1 MFSPISLTNA
11 ILQNSQMEKV
21 SEDTAMTDFKQNS
34 QITSFEP
41 KIRSGEWSDI
51 GSRQYMEDTHV
62 CISDLAKN
70 YGYNSIMEETISF
83 YGVTFCFPYHIPN
96 FAQI

>member
-1 MFSPISLTNA
+1 
-11 ILQNSQMEKV
+11 MEKV
-21 SEDTAMTDFKQNS
+21 SEDTVITEFK

-41 KIRSGEWSDI
+41 IIRSGEWSDI
-51 GSRQYMEDTHV
+51 GGRRYMEDTHV

-70 YGYNSIMEETISF
+70 YGYNLIEETISF
-83 YGVTFCFPYHIPN
+83 YGVTFYFLYHIPN